1 MVLGTLFATLG
12 FGQALGEKQTPELS
26 GADVESV
33 SFFSVVECGNTYVIV
48 SFYDNLEDTKIDVN
62 HVAKS
67 SFFPGPGL
75 SLDIHG
81 DWKEA
86 VGSFLEALGQKIVP
100 LDIAY
105 GNELWDFYTT
115 GERGKLDELEAQ
127 QIALYSDKETF
138 ETLKA
143 LRCLKQLDDEPLLK
157 WRVERQYRD
166 FLEYQGEKDFLEAL
180 KKLENDTHAILIE
193 HRAVLD
199 GEEKTNEQLRDV
211 LRYSADRAERER
223 AWRALYAVGEKMADG
238 VRSLVRMRNEH
249 ARSLGYRS
257 FYEMKFELNDLDV
270 EEIEKLLKRL
280 DRLSRKPYR
289 EYLEERKAALGVE
302 RLEPWDMSYDPE
314 RVEEEMKEFFPKAAL
329 EARIKD
335 SYQKMG
341 FDIDALGVVCDLEP
355 RPNKSQHAYSF
366 AIDPP
371 VDVRILAN
379 LNDGFLTARTLFHE
393 FGHAVYSK
401 HVPAEPWDM
410 RDDAGGPMT
419 EGMGQF
425 FGRVVEDER
434 WLRDVAGAP
443 AELVSRFGA
452 HARKKNLY
460 RLRFTLALL
469 RFERAMFES
478 PSRDLNK
485 LWWDLVEKTVGVAR
499 RDEVFPWGGIVHFT
513 THPVYLQNYLLA
525 DMICDSLW
533 EHVEENAG
541 GVVGSARLASYL
553 DETFFRH
560 GAAKPWRK
568 LYRKALGKKLGADAY
583 IRYRLGK

>member
-1 MVLGTLFATLG
+1 VALGTLFATLG
-12 FGQALGEKQTPELS
+12 FGQAPGEKQTPELS
-26 GADVESV
+26 EADIGPV
-33 SFFSVVECGNTYVIV
+33 SFFNMAECGNTYVIV
-48 SFYDNLEDTKIDVN
+48 SMYDDFDDTRIDVN

-86 VGSFLEALGQKIVP
+86 VGNFLEDLGQKIVP

-143 LRCLKQLDDEPLLK
+143 LRCLKQLDEEPLLK

-193 HRAVLD
+193 HRAALD

-223 AWRALYAVGEKMADG
+223 AWRALYAVGEKMAEG
-238 VRSLVRMRNEH
+238 VRSLVEKRNKH
-249 ARSLGYRS
+249 ARRLGYRS
-257 FYEMKFELNDLDV
+257 FYEMKFELNDLDAG
-270 EEIEKLLKRL
+270 EIEKLLKRL

-289 EYLEERKAALGVE
+289 KYLEDRKAALGVE
-302 RLEPWDMSYDPE
+302 RLEPWDMRYDPE

-329 EARIKD
+329 ETRIKD
-335 SYQKMG
+335 TYRKMG
-341 FDIDALGVVCDLEP
+341 FDIDALGILCDLEP

-366 AIDPP
+366 AVDAPR
-371 VDVRILAN
+371 DVRILAN
-379 LNDGFLTARTLFHE
+379 LNDGFLTAHTLFHE

-434 WLRDVAGAP
+434 WLRDVAGA
-443 AELVSRFGA
+443 

-460 RLRFTLALL
+460 RLRFSLALL

-478 PSRDLNK
+478 PGRDLNE
-485 LWWDLVEKTVGVAR
+485 LWWDLIEKYAGVAR
-499 RDEVFPWGGIVHFT
+499 RDEVFPWGSIVHFT

-541 GVVGSARLASYL
+541 GVVGSAQLAPYL
-553 DETFFRH
+553 NETFFRH
-560 GAAKPWRK
+560 GAAMPWQK
-568 LYRKALGKKLGADAY
+568 LYRKALGKKLSADAY
-583 IRYRLGK
+583 IRYRLGE